1 MSLLART
8 LLACSST
15 NCNNTLPDPTT
26 AATATATTTTTT
38 TTDSTTTATVHPILA
53 MHLRQF
59 LPTFLP
65 SPSALTQFNYL
76 RYVRHINHI
85 NHTDYKLRREQVY
98 WPTSEP
104 FSSEEE
110 AYRKEHKDDL
120 QRQCQLDDVVVP
132 PYIYVG
138 NWGDNRKDQT
148 FYHLHRVILLR
159 EATWALASLILD
171 QLESLTLPLSDIGR
185 YRAVIERFGR
195 LERLCFFQ
203 DEIYVS
209 GGRYNYTPSS
219 MRGDA
224 AMQAMVQF
232 VKEHV
237 RLFPGRLKIVTSH
250 TFTWATYICHYFPE
264 GIQLQIYQA
273 LPPPSGQALLNKDN
287 YLPTLAHVRTVD
299 LGLVQDIV
307 DWTSNGWLKKVVL
320 AEPRFLQRCR
330 RLRSISLSSL
340 GEGSFDWAVKERR
353 SLDGF
358 DFVTVE
364 GTVDAGDSD
373 DHNDDEGLGLVGLSL
388 KNGGSSLEFHPR
400 QQNRGRLVP
409 LESMYLTESSFDR
422 EIDDIAFAFSSTL
435 RSLTV
440 GRPIARNFVTPAGFH
455 RPFLRVG
462 RGWVDM
468 RLRVLDI
475 DAFKFHLMLDPF
487 MFSQCPELVHINLS
501 DSTSSYH
508 CHEIPLSL
516 PAQLNNLE
524 ILELRGLPALSFH
537 PATLATT
544 TKLRQLRLTLN
555 HRIQRSFFIPPVEE
569 LLSFYGG
576 NGAGPLWTWDWY
588 LPCLTDLRL
597 TNEFAYRFQFRMLQ
611 GCPSLQRLKLDM
623 RSNSQT
629 SGHDRILTFAD
640 FSSSE
645 SITTTT
651 TNNNN
656 NNNNNNTSPTP
667 TRARKQK
674 RPHIFAQSL
683 QFLKLRGPWI
693 IDDSII
699 PLLLHDIFPHIRDIT
714 LKDCSGFS
722 ASSIAHAL
730 RKRAKHIATV
740 DFSKCPLVIP
750 PSEEEQVR
758 LGLYP
763 YDDYVLSNDIAWH
776 FKIHFKNNKRFFLL
790 RDPDVMCDIRTSR
803 RHLMFM

>member
-26 AATATATTTTTT
+26 AATATATTTTDTT
-38 TTDSTTTATVHPILA
+38 TTSTVHPVLA

-59 LPTFLP
+59 LPTFFP
-65 SPSALTQFNYL
+65 SPSASTQFNYL

-85 NHTDYKLRREQVY
+85 NHIDYKLRRKQVY

-104 FSSEEE
+104 FSSEEA
-110 AYRKEHKDDL
+110 AYRKEHKADL

-132 PYIYVG
+132 PYSFV
-138 NWGDNRKDQT
+138 
-148 FYHLHRVILLR
+148 VILLR

-203 DEIYVS
+203 DEVYVS
-209 GGRYNYTPSS
+209 GVRYNYTPSS

-237 RLFPGRLKIVTSH
+237 RLFPGRLKTVTSH
-250 TFTWATYICHYFPE
+250 TFTWATYIRHYFPE
-264 GIQLQIYQA
+264 GIQLQIYRA
-273 LPPPSGQALLNKDN
+273 LPPPSAQALINKDN

-307 DWTSNGWLKKVVL
+307 DGATSDKWLKKVVL

-330 RLRSISLSSL
+330 RLRSISLNSL

-358 DFVTVE
+358 GFVTVE

-373 DHNDDEGLGLVGLSL
+373 DHNNDEGLGLVGLSL
-388 KNGGSSLEFHPR
+388 KDGGSSLEFRPR

-409 LESMYLTESSFDR
+409 LESMNLMEPSFDR

-435 RSLTV
+435 RSLTA
-440 GRPIARNFVTPAGFH
+440 GWPIARNFVTPAGFH

-468 RLRVLDI
+468 RLRFLKI
-475 DAFKFHLMLDPF
+475 DAFRFHLMLDPF
-487 MFSQCPELVHINLS
+487 I
-501 DSTSSYH
+501 
-508 CHEIPLSL
+508 
-516 PAQLNNLE
+516 
-524 ILELRGLPALSFH
+524 
-537 PATLATT
+537 
-544 TKLRQLRLTLN
+544 
-555 HRIQRSFFIPPVEE
+555 
-569 LLSFYGG
+569 
-576 NGAGPLWTWDWY
+576 
-588 LPCLTDLRL
+588 
-597 TNEFAYRFQFRMLQ
+597 
-611 GCPSLQRLKLDM
+611 
-623 RSNSQT
+623 
-629 SGHDRILTFAD
+629 
-640 FSSSE
+640 
-645 SITTTT
+645 
-651 TNNNN
+651 
-656 NNNNNNTSPTP
+656 
-667 TRARKQK
+667 
-674 RPHIFAQSL
+674 
-683 QFLKLRGPWI
+683 
-693 IDDSII
+693 
-699 PLLLHDIFPHIRDIT
+699 
-714 LKDCSGFS
+714 GFS

-776 FKIHFKNNKRFFLL
+776 FKIHFNGERFFLL
-790 RDPDVMCDIRTSR
+790 RDPDVMCDVRTSR

>member
-26 AATATATTTTTT
+26 AATATATTTTDTT
-38 TTDSTTTATVHPILA
+38 TTAPVHPILA

-59 LPTFLP
+59 LPTFFP
-65 SPSALTQFNYL
+65 SPSASTQFNYL

-85 NHTDYKLRREQVY
+85 NHTDYD
-98 WPTSEP
+98 EP
-104 FSSEEE
+104 FSSEET

-132 PYIYVG
+132 PYSFVN
-138 NWGDNRKDQT
+138 NWDGNRKDQT

-203 DEIYVS
+203 DEVYVS
-209 GGRYNYTPSS
+209 GGRYNYPPSI

-237 RLFPGRLKIVTSH
+237 RLFPGRLKTVTSH
-250 TFTWATYICHYFPE
+250 TFTWATYIRHYFPE
-264 GIQLQIYQA
+264 GIQLQIYRA
-273 LPPPSGQALLNKDN
+273 LPHPSNQALLNKDN

-307 DWTSNGWLKKVVL
+307 DGGTSNEWLKKVVL

-330 RLRSISLSSL
+330 RLRSISLNSL

-358 DFVTVE
+358 GFVTVE

-373 DHNDDEGLGLVGLSL
+373 DHNNDEGLGLVGLSW
-388 KNGGSSLEFHPR
+388 KDGGSSLEFHPR
-400 QQNRGRLVP
+400 QQNHGRLVP
-409 LESMYLTESSFDR
+409 LESMNLKDPSFDR

-435 RSLTV
+435 RSLTA
-440 GRPIARNFVTPAGFH
+440 GWPIARNFVTPAGFH

-468 RLRVLDI
+468 RLRFLKI
-475 DAFKFHLMLDPF
+475 DAYRFHLMLDLF
-487 MFSQCPELVHINLS
+487 MFSQCPELVHVNLS
-501 DSTSSYH
+501 DNTSSYH

-524 ILELRGLPALSFH
+524 TLELRGLPALSFH

-544 TKLRQLRLTLN
+544 TKLRELRLTLN
-555 HRIQRSFFIPPVEE
+555 HRIQRSLFIPPVEE

-576 NGAGPLWTWDWY
+576 
-588 LPCLTDLRL
+588 
-597 TNEFAYRFQFRMLQ
+597 
-611 GCPSLQRLKLDM
+611 
-623 RSNSQT
+623 
-629 SGHDRILTFAD
+629 
-640 FSSSE
+640 
-645 SITTTT
+645 
-651 TNNNN
+651 
-656 NNNNNNTSPTP
+656 
-667 TRARKQK
+667 
-674 RPHIFAQSL
+674 
-683 QFLKLRGPWI
+683 
-693 IDDSII
+693 
-699 PLLLHDIFPHIRDIT
+699 
-714 LKDCSGFS
+714 CSGFS

-776 FKIHFKNNKRFFLL
+776 FKIHFKIHFKNERFFLL
-790 RDPDVMCDIRTSR
+790 RDPDVMCDVRTSS
-803 RHLMFM
+803 RHLRNNY